1 MISDEIRARI
11 SPSDGSCPFFIA
23 VAMPLARPG
32 AAQCTTPKP
41 AQSDRWPDVARSRGR
56 PATSSLAGRGEL
68 GAFGLPDVV
77 AGQQPPAMRDD
88 ARKRSRGAAGRRR
101 EEQPRG
107 VAAAHD
113 L

>member
-11 SPSDGSCPFFIA
+11 SPSDASCPFFIA
-23 VAMPLARPG
+23 VVMSPARSG
-32 AAQCTTPKP
+32 AAQCTTPAARPEWP
-41 AQSDRWPDVARSRGR
+41 AAGRG
-56 PATSSLAGRGEL
+56 AIACDSLAGRGEL

-88 ARKRSRGAAGRRR
+88 ARKGSRGAAGRRR

-107 VAAAHD
+107 
-113 L
+113 